1 MSIISANA
9 YFYFTGIFAD
19 VYTYTNTE
27 FKMAATLPSIGEMV
41 PD

>member
-1 MSIISANA
+1 MSIISVNA
-9 YFYFTGIFAD
+9 YFYITGIFAD

-27 FKMAATLPSIGEMV
+27 FKMAATLPSIGETV